1 MCDDHGI
8 WASESKTEISS
19 KQSAWQHLLCDI
31 DITLGQGAFG
41 KVVRAEAVGI
51 IEAEE
56 NTVVAVKM
64 VRGKFLSLW
73 QLMLWTSAVI
83 LY

>member
-1 MCDDHGI
+1 MMPARLYHDTLFRAIVLHYKSLLHGQI
-8 WASESKTEISS
+8 NGVT
-19 KQSAWQHLLCDI
+19 LCDI

-56 NTVVAVKM
+56 KTVVAVKM
-64 VRGKFLSLW
+64 VRGKFLPFDSE
-73 QLMLWTSAVI
+73 LMP
-83 LY
+83 